1 MKTPLNTKHGLFVEG
16 VDEYVVLSL
25 ENYPYFQISEEVGKL
40 DAKLSG
46 SQDV

>member
-1 MKTPLNTKHGLFVEG
+1 M
-16 VDEYVVLSL
+16 LSL
-25 ENYPYFQISEEVGKL
+25 ENYPYFQISKEVGKL